1 METKINQFHKRALR
15 FLYDDFDSNFEE
27 LLKMDGS
34 VTIHHKCIQKLTI
47 EIYNIKNKVS
57 NGMLNSFFKLKKSNY
72 ILRRNSTFVR
82 TLPSTNKYGIDSVS
96 CLGPKLWEIL
106 PTDLRGNISLT
117 NFKNK
122 IKKWVPDHCPFRLC
136 SQ

>member
-1 METKINQFHKRALR
+1 
-15 FLYDDFDSNFEE
+15 
-27 LLKMDGS
+27 MDGS

-47 EIYNIKNKVS
+47 EIYKIKNKVS

-122 IKKWVPDHCPFRLC
+122 IKKWVPDHCPCRLC